1 MCHKHYK
8 SIAVKVRCQRV
19 VVVVVV
25 VRVCVIQ
32 IYAKSLCSLIW
43 KGFAK
48 IACCV
53 TSTCTQPC
61 PFKQAKKMRSRG
73 ENFFC
78 IAPNSHC
85 SMSRI
90 AAPLREL
97 LESCRLAGG
106 GSCALIRHVP
116 YRLQGGSPWSLSIN
130 RIDNAKG
137 IGYPIANVEVR

>member
-25 VRVCVIQ
+25 VRVRVIQ

-61 PFKQAKKMRSRG
+61 LKQAKKMRSRG
-73 ENFFC
+73 ENFVVVLHT
-78 IAPNSHC
+78 ILT
-85 SMSRI
+85 
-90 AAPLREL
+90 AA
-97 LESCRLAGG
+97 
-106 GSCALIRHVP
+106 
-116 YRLQGGSPWSLSIN
+116 
-130 RIDNAKG
+130 
-137 IGYPIANVEVR
+137 